1 MARASRTW
9 SPLHRLLSQIY
20 PPSWA
25 GPCPAILQAG
35 LDLSTAEPGRRLDL
49 DLDINTSWQIEPHQ
63 SLNRLCARFQ
73 HINQTPVGT
82 DLKLLS

>member
-1 MARASRTW
+1 MV
-9 SPLHRLLSQIY
+9 SPSQTPLADLSPPPLGRGHV
-20 PPSWA
+20 PPSP
-25 GPCPAILQAG
+25 GRG

-82 DLKLLS
+82 DLKLFA